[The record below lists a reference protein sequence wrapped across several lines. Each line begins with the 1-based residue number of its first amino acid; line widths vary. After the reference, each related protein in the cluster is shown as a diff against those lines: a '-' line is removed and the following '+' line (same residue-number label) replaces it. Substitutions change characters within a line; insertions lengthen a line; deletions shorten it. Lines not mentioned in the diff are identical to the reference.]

1 MITPLLLPLWKL
13 MPIIRKS
20 LAIIIICNELPLRFV
35 ESEGFKAYGKILEP
49 RFTLPSQMIVARDYM

>member
-1 MITPLLLPLWKL
+1 
-13 MPIIRKS
+13 MPTIRKS